1 MKFKKCGPEHEA
13 SYLFEVDKNWM
24 RSGNDFSELLESIRK
39 EAYLKGF
46 RRGQEEASYGFWN
59 KDCRKKF
66 REDEETDKIIE
77 HEHFWTA
84 HDEWAQYIGKTASNL
99 AASAYRSYADGENAI
114 DGVIETL
121 SVMLRTEF
129 ENTKQKEDAECIG
142 AALPVTQVEKWL
154 SDTEMPDGYAGFIFP
169 RTSMAVKGLVCEL
182 PPVDS
187 GYRVSNQAQSLF
199 KGARIGQLV
208 ITPIVIAD
216 FVTDLGTERG
226 TGSFGSTGE

>member
-24 RSGNDFSELLESIRK
+24 RSGNDFSELLESMRK

-46 RRGQEEASYGFWN
+46 RRGQEEVSYGFWN

-77 HEHFWTA
+77 HEHFGTA
-84 HDEWAQYIGKTASNL
+84 HDEWSQYIGKTASNL

-121 SVMLRTEF
+121 SVMLRIEF
-129 ENTKQKEDAECIG
+129 ENTKQKEDEGVSMLTMTREILKEGRKEGYDIG
-142 AALPVTQVEKWL
+142 YMKGYMAA
-154 SDTEMPDGYAGFIFP
+154 
-169 RTSMAVKGLVCEL
+169 
-182 PPVDS
+182 
-187 GYRVSNQAQSLF
+187 
-199 KGARIGQLV
+199 QLK
-208 ITPIVIAD
+208 
-216 FVTDLGTERG
+216 E
-226 TGSFGSTGE
+226 

>member
-84 HDEWAQYIGKTASNL
+84 HDEWSQYIGKTASNL
-99 AASAYRSYADGENAI
+99 AASVYLSYADGENAI

-121 SVMLRTEF
+121 SVMLRIEF
-129 ENTKQKEDAECIG
+129 ENTKQKEDEGVSMLTMTREILKEGRKEGYDIG
-142 AALPVTQVEKWL
+142 YMKGYMAA
-154 SDTEMPDGYAGFIFP
+154 
-169 RTSMAVKGLVCEL
+169 
-182 PPVDS
+182 
-187 GYRVSNQAQSLF
+187 
-199 KGARIGQLV
+199 QLK
-208 ITPIVIAD
+208 
-216 FVTDLGTERG
+216 E
-226 TGSFGSTGE
+226 

>member
-1 MKFKKCGPEHEA
+1 MKFKKCGPEYEA
-13 SYLFEVDKNWM
+13 PYLFEVDKKWM

-59 KDCRKKF
+59 SDCRKKF

-121 SVMLRTEF
+121 SAMLHIEF
-129 ENTKQKEDAECIG
+129 ENTKLKEEAESIG
-142 AALPVTQVEKWL
+142 AALPVTQAEKWL
-154 SDTEMPDGYAGFIFP
+154 SDDGDEGEGV
-169 RTSMAVKGLVCEL
+169 SMLTMTREILKEGRKEGYDIGYMKG
-182 PPVDS
+182 
-187 GYRVSNQAQSLF
+187 YMAAQS
-199 KGARIGQLV
+199 K
-208 ITPIVIAD
+208 
-216 FVTDLGTERG
+216 E
-226 TGSFGSTGE
+226 

>member
-1 MKFKKCGPEHEA
+1 MKFKKCGPKHEA

-24 RSGNDFSELLESIRK
+24 RSGNNFSELLESMRK

-46 RRGQEEASYGFWN
+46 RRGQEEVSYGFWN

-84 HDEWAQYIGKTASNL
+84 HDEWSQYIGKTASNL

-121 SVMLRTEF
+121 SVMLRIEF
-129 ENTKQKEDAECIG
+129 ENTKQKEDAESIG
-142 AALPVTQVEKWL
+142 AALPVIQVEKWL
-154 SDTEMPDGYAGFIFP
+154 SDTEMPDGVCMLSMTRKILEEGRKEGFDIGYL
-169 RTSMAVKGLVCEL
+169 KGLMA
-182 PPVDS
+182 
-187 GYRVSNQAQSLF
+187 AQS
-199 KGARIGQLV
+199 K
-208 ITPIVIAD
+208 
-216 FVTDLGTERG
+216 E
-226 TGSFGSTGE
+226 

>member
-13 SYLFEVDKNWM
+13 SYLFEVDKKWM

-84 HDEWAQYIGKTASNL
+84 HDEWSRYIGKTASNL
-99 AASAYRSYADGENAI
+99 VASAYRSYSDGENAI

-121 SVMLRTEF
+121 SAMLRIEF
-129 ENTKQKEDAECIG
+129 ENTKQKENAESIG
-142 AALPVTQVEKWL
+142 ATLPVTQAEKWL
-154 SDTEMPDGYAGFIFP
+154 SDDEDEGEGVSMLTMTREILKEGRKEGYDIGYMKGYMAGQAITE
-169 RTSMAVKGLVCEL
+169 
-182 PPVDS
+182 
-187 GYRVSNQAQSLF
+187 
-199 KGARIGQLV
+199 
-208 ITPIVIAD
+208 
-216 FVTDLGTERG
+216 
-226 TGSFGSTGE
+226 